1 MHIQLYTDG
10 SGTTADKPGGWAAIL
25 VYGEHEKVISGGNKG
40 ATNNEMEITAVFEG
54 LKAVKR
60 QNITIEIFTDSE
72 TVIKWLCT
80 EGARKTPYARRM
92 CNQIDYLAC
101 DMNWTLKP
109 TWVKGHSGHEYNE
122 RCDALAKAE
131 RAKMFEGMK
140 YASDESTRN
149 THQQAA

>member
-1 MHIQLYTDG
+1 MNIQLYTDG

-25 VYGEHEKVISGGNKG
+25 VYGEHEKVISGGNKS

-101 DMNWTLKP
+101 DMRWTLKP
-109 TWVKGHSGHEYNE
+109 IWVKGHSGHEYNE

-131 RAKMFEGMK
+131 RAKMFEGVM
-140 YASDESTRN
+140 YASDESARN
-149 THQQAA
+149 AHQQAA

>member
-1 MHIQLYTDG
+1 MNIQLYTDG

-54 LKAVKR
+54 LKAIKR
-60 QNITIEIFTDSE
+60 SNIVIEIYTDSE

-80 EGARKTPYARRM
+80 DTARKTPYARRM

-101 DMNWTLKP
+101 DMDWTLKP
-109 TWVKGHSGHEYNE
+109 IWVKGHAGHVYNE

-131 RAKMFEGMK
+131 RARMIEGLHANNEP
-140 YASDESTRN
+140 ASI

>member
-1 MHIQLYTDG
+1 MNIQLYTDG
-10 SGTTADKPGGWAAIL
+10 SGTTADKPGGWCAIL
-25 VYGEHEKVISGGNKG
+25 VYGEYEKVISGGSKG

-54 LKAVKR
+54 LKAIKR
-60 QNITIEIFTDSE
+60 SNIVIEIYTDSE

-80 EGARKTPYARRM
+80 DTARKTTYARRM

-101 DMNWTLKP
+101 DMGWTLKP

-131 RAKMFEGMK
+131 RARMIEGLHANNEP
-140 YASDESTRN
+140 ASI

>member
-1 MHIQLYTDG
+1 MNIQLYTDG

-131 RAKMFEGMK
+131 RAKMLEGMK

>member
-10 SGTTADKPGGWAAIL
+10 SGTTADKPGGWCAIL
-25 VYGEHEKVISGGNKG
+25 VYGEHEKVISGGSKG

-54 LKAVKR
+54 LKAIKR
-60 QNITIEIFTDSE
+60 SNIVIEIYTDSE

-140 YASDESTRN
+140 YASDESARN
-149 THQQAA
+149 AHQQAA